1 MKLHLESRA
10 EYFKMRLA
18 PGEGQVKET
27 ACVLGRDLVSR
38 VKAACQGNV
47 YKQAI
52 TEPGWG
58 WS

>member
-1 MKLHLESRA
+1 
-10 EYFKMRLA
+10 MRLA